1 MRTIPDDDLPTAAA
15 ITPVCAHV
23 LEIELSKPVAGL
35 AQLTDDGRCSD
46 KAWALVRLFGEPLGL
61 DVLEIPPAGL
71 SAETVFEAQLDRWI
85 PRLGQ
90 GLGMDAEDIRREA
103 VREALRAA
111 EGTVFSRAHD
121 EFITRATRCSVVV
134 CTRDRPEDL
143 RLCLSSLANQDHPDY
158 AVWVVDN
165 APESGVTRQVVESFC
180 TSMDI
185 HYVAEPFRGLSRARN
200 KALRSDLSGDWVA
213 WLDDDEVAD
222 PIWLTE
228 LMRAFDGRPEVVAA
242 SGVVIPA
249 QLDTQAQIWFEQF
262 GGHSKGRGFIS
273 DLFSRDSWG
282 RQHPLYPLPPFGVGA
297 NMAFRTEALRML
309 GGFDEALGAGTP
321 SQGSEDT
328 KIFTDV
334 LLAGGGVAYWPSAV
348 TRHFHRRDLEGL
360 RRQMRGYG
368 SGLTAF
374 YTASV
379 LGRPS
384 AAIDLIR
391 LFPQALRDIYS
402 SDSLRVATL
411 EDDFPRDLLAE
422 NRRGMAAGPWLYLLG
437 RIQGRRVGR
446 QGG

>member
-1 MRTIPDDDLPTAAA
+1 VRTIPDDDLPTAAA
-15 ITPVCAHV
+15 TTPVYAHV
-23 LEIELSKPVAGL
+23 LDIELSEPVAAL
-35 AQLTDDGRCSD
+35 AQITADGRCSD
-46 KAWALVRLFGEPLGL
+46 RAWALVRLLGEPVGL

-71 SAETVFEAQLDRWI
+71 SGEAVFELQLDRWM
-85 PRLGQ
+85 PRLGR
-90 GLGMDAEDIRREA
+90 GLGMDVEDIRREA
-103 VREALRAA
+103 VREALRAP

-121 EFITRATRCSVVV
+121 EFITRAPLCSVVV
-134 CTRDRPEDL
+134 CTRDRPEAL
-143 RLCLSSLANQDHPDY
+143 RRCLSSLANQDHPDY

-165 APESGVTRQVVESFC
+165 APARGATRQVVESFGTC
-180 TSMDI
+180 MDI
-185 HYVAEPFRGLSRARN
+185 HYVAEPIRGLSRARN
-200 KALRSDLSGDWVA
+200 AVLRSDLSGDWVA

-222 PIWLTE
+222 SMWLTE

-262 GGHSKGRGFIS
+262 GGHSKGRGFTP
-273 DLFSRDSWG
+273 DLFSRGSWSK
-282 RQHPLYPLPPFGVGA
+282 QHPLYPLPPFGVGA
-297 NMAFRTEALRML
+297 NMAFRTETLRLL

-334 LLAGGGVAYWPSAV
+334 LLAGGAVAYWPSAV

-391 LFPQALRDIYS
+391 LAPRALRDIYS

-422 NRRGMAAGPWLYLLG
+422 NRRGMAMGPWLYLLG
-437 RIQGRRVGR
+437 RIQGWHAGR
-446 QGG
+446 QER